1 MAQLDGR
8 VKVIDDG
15 VGFDPQTR
23 GRPPSKAIWT
33 LQHPGQADF
42 YRRKPRIESTPGSS
56 TVVTAILSAVMDGSE
71 APRSGRESPHDNGGR
86 RTS

>member
-33 LQHPGQADF
+33 LKHPGQADF
-42 YRRKPRIESTPGSS
+42 YRRKPRI
-56 TVVTAILSAVMDGSE
+56 
-71 APRSGRESPHDNGGR
+71 
-86 RTS
+86 